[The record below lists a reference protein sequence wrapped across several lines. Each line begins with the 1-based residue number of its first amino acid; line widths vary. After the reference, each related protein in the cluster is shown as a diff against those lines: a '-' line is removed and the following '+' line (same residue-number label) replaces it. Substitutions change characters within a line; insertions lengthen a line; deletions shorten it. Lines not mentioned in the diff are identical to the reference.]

1 MGKKQE
7 NQTIRVRAPQTFRE
21 AIPSWL
27 LLIGLAVTC
36 VLFFILNPSV
46 FSMNSIASILATASM
61 QGILSLSLM
70 FVMTTGTF
78 DLSAGMKAALAASI
92 VGYMCADGLT
102 MGNYVLSII
111 LGIAAAALMSLIHSV
126 LTVTLQIPGF
136 IAALA
141 LRLLLQAVVA
151 VFTNNAIF
159 YSNDWGETYKVLGQG
174 TFLGIPYPFYIFL
187 ALCVVCWIFMERTR
201 TGRHI
206 YATGANQTA
215 AKQVGIQTEKLR
227 YLSFIIGGVVAAI
240 SGILYSSRNFYT
252 SVDMGLNLQMPAMT
266 CCLLG
271 ATFFEPGKYNVPGCL
286 VGALFSS
293 VLTTGIFSIFTAGAW
308 LNYFVQGVV
317 FLLALGLIAKT
328 RAGGLSKVTFDM

>member
-111 LGIAAAALMSLIHSV
+111 LGIAAAALMGLIHSV

-151 VFTNNAIF
+151 VF
-159 YSNDWGETYKVLGQG
+159 S
-174 TFLGIPYPFYIFL
+174 
-187 ALCVVCWIFMERTR
+187 
-201 TGRHI
+201 
-206 YATGANQTA
+206 
-215 AKQVGIQTEKLR
+215 
-227 YLSFIIGGVVAAI
+227 
-240 SGILYSSRNFYT
+240 
-252 SVDMGLNLQMPAMT
+252 
-266 CCLLG
+266 
-271 ATFFEPGKYNVPGCL
+271 
-286 VGALFSS
+286 
-293 VLTTGIFSIFTAGAW
+293 
-308 LNYFVQGVV
+308 
-317 FLLALGLIAKT
+317 T
-328 RAGGLSKVTFDM
+328 RA